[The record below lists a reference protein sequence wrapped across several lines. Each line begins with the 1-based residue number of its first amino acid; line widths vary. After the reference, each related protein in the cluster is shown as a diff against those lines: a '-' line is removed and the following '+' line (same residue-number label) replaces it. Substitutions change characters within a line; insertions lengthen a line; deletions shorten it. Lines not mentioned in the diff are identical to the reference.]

1 MFLHLDLGDIFAQ
14 QERAQ
19 ALANELL
26 ARSAEDLA
34 AMAYSKVVELAQ
46 SQLKTSRQEYLSNLS
61 YEQAGP
67 SLWTVTLNSKA
78 MWIEEGMPRHEMVDD
93 LLKNAKVSKK
103 GVRYKVIP
111 FPIKGAANTAPAAM
125 PIRLA
130 AMGALRRAKINMK
143 DIERDVDGRAKIGG
157 LHKLD
162 VMTAPIKTAHGPHM
176 GQGALGMV
184 RQGLSGTPFLKG
196 LSVQQRMIGNA
207 PGNIQKTAMT
217 FRVVTSLHKGSGRW
231 VHPGVK
237 AKKLMDQA
245 FAWAENE
252 WESVIKPE
260 ILSAI
265 AESTR

>member
-1 MFLHLDLGDIFAQ
+1 
-14 QERAQ
+14 
-19 ALANELL
+19 
-26 ARSAEDLA
+26 
-34 AMAYSKVVELAQ
+34 VELAQ
-46 SQLKTSRQEYLSNLS
+46 SQLKTTRQEYLSNLS

-67 SLWTVTLNSKA
+67 TLWTVTLKAKA

-93 LLKNAKVSKK
+93 LLKNARVSKK

-111 FPIKGAANTAPAAM
+111 FPIKGASQTAPAAM

-143 DIERDVDGRAKIGG
+143 EIERAVDGRPKVGA

-162 VMTAPIKTAHGPHM
+162 VMGSPIKTAVGPYQGHGAM
-176 GQGALGMV
+176 GAV
-184 RQGLSGTPFLKG
+184 RQGMTGSPFLQG
-196 LSVQQRMIGNA
+196 MRVMQRMVPNA
-207 PGNIQKTAMT
+207 QGMIQTTRTAMT

-237 AKKLMDQA
+237 AKKLLDQA

-252 WESVIKPE
+252 WNTVIKPE
-260 ILSAI
+260 ILA
-265 AESTR
+265 AVQEAM